1 MPHCGI
7 FIALLLIKKAYFRE
21 GGTIMK
27 KAETSPHIFID
38 PVCLM
43 QIKPSGKDITLTHRM
58 RTYYFCAEKC
68 RDVFKA
74 NPDKYLI
81 SNPSKG
87 KGLWGRYLER
97 LNKVTG
103 GKPPK
108 CCH

>member
-1 MPHCGI
+1 MR
-7 FIALLLIKKAYFRE
+7 KSK
-21 GGTIMK
+21 
-27 KAETSPHIFID
+27 TSPHTFID

-43 QIKPSGKDITLTHRM
+43 QIEPSGKNITSTHQM

-68 RDVFKA
+68 RDAFKA
-74 NPDKYLI
+74 DPDKYLE
-81 SNPSKG
+81 SNSPKRKG
-87 KGLWGRYLER
+87 WWGRYLNR